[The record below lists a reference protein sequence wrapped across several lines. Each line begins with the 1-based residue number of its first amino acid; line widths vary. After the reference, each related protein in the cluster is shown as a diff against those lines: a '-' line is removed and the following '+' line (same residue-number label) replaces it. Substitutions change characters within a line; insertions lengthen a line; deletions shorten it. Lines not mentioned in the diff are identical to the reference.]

1 MKFISNYNM
10 RTIALFM
17 VISLVSLATKAQ
29 QDPQYS
35 MHYLNG
41 MAIHPGYAGS
51 LGGVSANV
59 LYRNQWTG
67 MAGAPK
73 TFSANAQMRY
83 FKDQLGT
90 GLVFFNDQIGV
101 FSRSAVNVAQAYHV
115 RLDELTVSFGLQ
127 ASFQQLSGNLTSL
140 KPVEADDKAF
150 AANVSKS
157 ALNFGSGV
165 YAYSDK
171 FWFGFSIPYFLKS
184 KWTQIDNGDVVDPY
198 LVNHM
203 FISGGGIFRAGAFQF
218 KPSMLVKK
226 SYQSPYSI
234 EAGCT
239 VYAFS
244 KFGLG
249 ANYRIGDALEF
260 IGEFQIDD
268 NLRLAYGYER
278 TVSNLQAFNNGTH
291 EIMLRYHFNNGGKA
305 ITSSRVF

>member
-17 VISLVSLATKAQ
+17 VISFATVIGRTQ

-59 LYRNQWTG
+59 LYRNRWTG

-101 FSRSAVNVAQAYHV
+101 FSRNAVNVAQAYHV

-127 ASFQQLSGNLTSL
+127 ASFQQFTGNLTST
-140 KPVEADDKAF
+140 KPVEAGDQAF

-157 ALNFGSGV
+157 ILNFGSGV

-171 FWFGFSIPYFLKS
+171 FWVGFSIPYFLKS
-184 KWTQIDNGDVVDPY
+184 KWSNGVESVDPY
-198 LVNHM
+198 LANHM
-203 FISGGGIFRAGAFQF
+203 FISGGGVLRAGAFQF
-218 KPSMLVKK
+218 KPSMMVKK

-249 ANYRIGDALEF
+249 ANYRLNDALQF

-268 NLRLAYGYER
+268 NLRLAYGFER
-278 TVSNLQAFNNGTH
+278 TVSNLQAFNNSTH

-305 ITSSRVF
+305 VTSPRLF

>member
-1 MKFISNYNM
+1 M

-17 VISLVSLATKAQ
+17 VISLASVVSMAQ

-67 MAGAPK
+67 MTGAPK

-101 FSRSAVNVAQAYHV
+101 FSRNAVNVAQAYHV

-203 FISGGGIFRAGAFQF
+203 FISGGGVLRAGAFQF

-249 ANYRIGDALEF
+249 ANYRLGDAVEF

-268 NLRLAYGYER
+268 NLRLAYGFER

-305 ITSSRVF
+305 VTSPRLF

>member
-1 MKFISNYNM
+1 MKFISNYHM

-17 VISLVSLATKAQ
+17 VISLTAGMLRAQ

-67 MAGAPK
+67 LTGAPK

-90 GLVFFNDQIGV
+90 GLIFFNDQIGV
-101 FSRSAVNVAQAYHV
+101 FSRNAVNVAQAYHV
-115 RLDELTVSFGLQ
+115 RLDDLTVSFGLQ
-127 ASFQQLSGNLTSL
+127 ASFQQFSGNLTAT
-140 KPVEADDKAF
+140 KPVEAGDQAF

-157 ALNFGSGV
+157 ILNFGSGV
-165 YAYSDK
+165 YVYSDQ

-184 KWTQIDNGDVVDPY
+184 KWSNGVESVDPY
-198 LVNHM
+198 LTNHM
-203 FISGGGIFRAGAFQF
+203 FISGGGVLRAGAFQF

-249 ANYRIGDALEF
+249 ANYRLDDALEF

-268 NLRLAYGYER
+268 NLRLAYGFER

-291 EIMLRYHFNNGGKA
+291 EIMLRYHFNNGGRA
-305 ITSSRVF
+305 ISSPRLF

>member
-1 MKFISNYNM
+1 MKFISNYYM

-17 VISLVSLATKAQ
+17 VISLASVVSMAQ

-101 FSRSAVNVAQAYHV
+101 FSRNAVNVAQAYHV

-203 FISGGGIFRAGAFQF
+203 FISGGGVLRAGAFQF

-249 ANYRIGDALEF
+249 ANYRLGDAVEF

-268 NLRLAYGYER
+268 NLRLAYGFER

-305 ITSSRVF
+305 VTSPRLF

>member
-1 MKFISNYNM
+1 MKIIRNFNM
-10 RTIALFM
+10 RTIVLFM
-17 VISLVSLATKAQ
+17 VISLASLVGYAQ

-35 MHYLNG
+35 MHFLNG
-41 MAIHPGYAGS
+41 MSIHPGYAGS

-67 MAGAPK
+67 LAGAPK
-73 TFSANAQMRY
+73 TISANAQMRY

-101 FSRSAVNVAQAYHV
+101 FSRNAVNVAQAYHV
-115 RLDELTVSFGLQ
+115 RLDEVTVSFGLQ
-127 ASFQQLSGNLTSL
+127 ASFQQFSGNLTST
-140 KPVEADDKAF
+140 KPVEAGDQAF

-157 ALNFGSGV
+157 ILNFGSGV

-184 KWTQIDNGDVVDPY
+184 KWNNGVESVDPY
-198 LVNHM
+198 LANHM
-203 FISGGGIFRAGAFQF
+203 FISGGGILRAGAFQF

-249 ANYRIGDALEF
+249 ANYRLNDALQF

-268 NLRLAYGYER
+268 NMRLAYGFER

-305 ITSSRVF
+305 VTSPRLF

>member
-1 MKFISNYNM
+1 MKFIRNYNM

-17 VISLVSLATKAQ
+17 VISVATFVGRAQ

-90 GLVFFNDQIGV
+90 GLSFFNDQIGV
-101 FSRSAVNVAQAYHV
+101 FSRNAVNVAQAYHV
-115 RLDELTVSFGLQ
+115 RLDQLTVSFGLQ
-127 ASFQQLSGNLTSL
+127 ASFQQFSGNLTAT
-140 KPVEADDKAF
+140 KPVEAGDQAF

-157 ALNFGSGV
+157 ILNFGSGV

-184 KWTQIDNGDVVDPY
+184 KWSNGVESVDPY
-198 LVNHM
+198 LTNHM
-203 FISGGGIFRAGAFQF
+203 FISGGGVLRAGAFQF
-218 KPSMLVKK
+218 KPSMLLKK

-249 ANYRIGDALEF
+249 ANYRFGDALQF

-268 NLRLAYGYER
+268 NLRLAYGFER

-291 EIMLRYHFNNGGKA
+291 EIMLRYLFNNGGKA
-305 ITSSRVF
+305 VTSPRLF

>member
-1 MKFISNYNM
+1 MKFISNYYM

-17 VISLVSLATKAQ
+17 VISLASVVSMAQ

-67 MAGAPK
+67 MTGAPK

-101 FSRSAVNVAQAYHV
+101 FSRNAVNVAQAYHL

-203 FISGGGIFRAGAFQF
+203 FISGGGVLRAGAFQF

-249 ANYRIGDALEF
+249 ANYRLGDAVEF

-268 NLRLAYGYER
+268 NLRLAYGFER

-305 ITSSRVF
+305 VTSPRLF

>member
-1 MKFISNYNM
+1 MKFIRNYYM

-17 VISLVSLATKAQ
+17 VISLASVVSMAQ

-67 MAGAPK
+67 MTGAPK

-101 FSRSAVNVAQAYHV
+101 FSRNAVNVAQAYHV

-203 FISGGGIFRAGAFQF
+203 FISGGGVLRAGAFQF

-249 ANYRIGDALEF
+249 ANYRLGDAVEF

-268 NLRLAYGYER
+268 NLRLAYGFER

-305 ITSSRVF
+305 VTSPRLF

>member
-17 VISLVSLATKAQ
+17 VISLASVVLRAQ

-67 MAGAPK
+67 LTGAPK

-101 FSRSAVNVAQAYHV
+101 FSRNAVNVAQAYHV

-127 ASFQQLSGNLTSL
+127 ASFQQFSGNLTAT
-140 KPVEADDKAF
+140 KPVEAGDQAF

-157 ALNFGSGV
+157 ILNFGSGV

-184 KWTQIDNGDVVDPY
+184 KWSNGVESVDPY
-198 LVNHM
+198 LTNHM
-203 FISGGGIFRAGAFQF
+203 FISGGGILRAGAFQF

-244 KFGLG
+244 TFGLG
-249 ANYRIGDALEF
+249 ANYRFGDALEF

-268 NLRLAYGYER
+268 NLRLAYGFER
-278 TVSNLQAFNNGTH
+278 TVSSLQAFNNGTH

-305 ITSSRVF
+305 VTSPRLF

>member
-1 MKFISNYNM
+1 M

-17 VISLVSLATKAQ
+17 VISLVSVVLRAQ

-59 LYRNQWTG
+59 LYRNQWTS
-67 MAGAPK
+67 MDGAPK

-90 GLVFFNDQIGV
+90 GLVFFNDQTGV

-127 ASFQQLSGNLTSL
+127 ASFQQFSGNLTAT
-140 KPVEADDKAF
+140 KPVEAGDQAF

-157 ALNFGSGV
+157 VLNFGSGV

-184 KWTQIDNGDVVDPY
+184 KWSNGVEAVDPY
-198 LVNHM
+198 LANHM
-203 FISGGGIFRAGAFQF
+203 FISGGGVLRAGAFQF

-249 ANYRIGDALEF
+249 TNYRFGDALAF

-268 NLRLAYGYER
+268 NLRLAYGFER
-278 TVSNLQAFNNGTH
+278 SVSNLQAFNNGTH
-291 EIMLRYHFNNGGKA
+291 ELMLRYHFNNGGKA
-305 ITSSRVF
+305 VTSPRLF

>member
-1 MKFISNYNM
+1 MKFISKYHM

-17 VISLVSLATKAQ
+17 VISLIAGMLRAQ

-67 MAGAPK
+67 LTGAPK

-90 GLVFFNDQIGV
+90 GLIFFNDQIGV
-101 FSRSAVNVAQAYHV
+101 FSRNAVNVAQAYHV
-115 RLDELTVSFGLQ
+115 RLDDLTVSFGLQ
-127 ASFQQLSGNLTSL
+127 ASFQQFSGNLTAT
-140 KPVEADDKAF
+140 KPVEAGDQAF

-157 ALNFGSGV
+157 ILNFGSGV
-165 YAYSDK
+165 YVYSDQ

-184 KWTQIDNGDVVDPY
+184 KWSNGVESVDPY
-198 LVNHM
+198 LTNHM
-203 FISGGGIFRAGAFQF
+203 FISGVGVLRAGAFQF

-249 ANYRIGDALEF
+249 ANYRLDDALEF

-268 NLRLAYGYER
+268 NLRLAYGFER

-291 EIMLRYHFNNGGKA
+291 EIMLRYHFNNGGRA
-305 ITSSRVF
+305 ISSPRLF

>member
-1 MKFISNYNM
+1 
-10 RTIALFM
+10 
-17 VISLVSLATKAQ
+17 
-29 QDPQYS
+29 
-35 MHYLNG
+35 

-67 MAGAPK
+67 MTGAPK

-101 FSRSAVNVAQAYHV
+101 FSRNAVNVAQAYHV

-165 YAYSDK
+165 YAYSDI

-203 FISGGGIFRAGAFQF
+203 FISGGGVLRAGAFQF

-249 ANYRIGDALEF
+249 ANYRLGDAVEF

-268 NLRLAYGYER
+268 NLRLAYGFER

-305 ITSSRVF
+305 VTSPRLF

>member
-1 MKFISNYNM
+1 M

-17 VISLVSLATKAQ
+17 VISLTAGMLRAQ

-67 MAGAPK
+67 LTGAPK

-90 GLVFFNDQIGV
+90 GLIFFNDQIGV
-101 FSRSAVNVAQAYHV
+101 FSRNAVNVAQAYHV
-115 RLDELTVSFGLQ
+115 RLDDLTVSFGLQ
-127 ASFQQLSGNLTSL
+127 ASFQQFSGNLTAT
-140 KPVEADDKAF
+140 KPVEAGDQAF

-157 ALNFGSGV
+157 ILNFGSGV
-165 YAYSDK
+165 YVYSDQ

-184 KWTQIDNGDVVDPY
+184 KWSNGVESVDPY
-198 LVNHM
+198 LTNHM
-203 FISGGGIFRAGAFQF
+203 FISGGGVLRAGAFQF

-249 ANYRIGDALEF
+249 ANYRLNDALEF

-268 NLRLAYGYER
+268 NLRLAYGFER
-278 TVSNLQAFNNGTH
+278 TLSNLQAFNNGTH
-291 EIMLRYHFNNGGKA
+291 EIMLRYHFNNGGRA
-305 ITSSRVF
+305 ISSPRLF

>member
-1 MKFISNYNM
+1 M

-17 VISLVSLATKAQ
+17 VISLTAGMLRAQ

-67 MAGAPK
+67 LTGAPK

-90 GLVFFNDQIGV
+90 GLIFFNDQIGV
-101 FSRSAVNVAQAYHV
+101 FSRNAVNVAQAYHV
-115 RLDELTVSFGLQ
+115 RLDDLTVSFGLQ
-127 ASFQQLSGNLTSL
+127 ASFQQFSGNLTAT
-140 KPVEADDKAF
+140 KPVEAGDQAF

-157 ALNFGSGV
+157 ILNFGSGV
-165 YAYSDK
+165 YVYSDQ

-184 KWTQIDNGDVVDPY
+184 KWSNGVESVDPY
-198 LVNHM
+198 LTNHM
-203 FISGGGIFRAGAFQF
+203 FISGGGVLRAGAFQF

-249 ANYRIGDALEF
+249 ANYRLDDALEF

-268 NLRLAYGYER
+268 NLRLAYGFER

-291 EIMLRYHFNNGGKA
+291 EIMLRYHFNNGGRA
-305 ITSSRVF
+305 ISSPRLF